1 MHKLCFNLSAI
12 APFRLDLTV
21 WALKRRGR
29 NIVDQWNG
37 TCYTRVFIIKN
48 SPIKVEVEQK
58 KGEPE
63 ISVVAYT
70 HHPFADLQLQI
81 SHLLNIILGLRI
93 DLRWF
98 YKLTKHDKV
107 LHPLV
112 MKYKGVKPPR
122 LPSIFETL
130 VNAVAFQQFSLEAG
144 FSLLNNL
151 TVKYGK
157 PFREQGSVCYAFPDP
172 GEIMNSTIKEL
183 MSIGFSQNKSKAL
196 VLIASTIFH
205 HEESFSGLDEL
216 PNEDVIQLLSNFKG
230 IGRWS
235 AEYTLLRGLGRTE
248 ILPGDD
254 VGIRKSLVQL
264 LSLQKK
270 PDYNKIKE
278 IEKKWYPYAG
288 LIYFHILLRKLS
300 ENKIIN

>member
-1 MHKLCFNLSAI
+1 MHKLCFNLPAM

-21 WALKRRGR
+21 WALKRRSR

-37 TCYTRVFIIKN
+37 VCYTRVFIIKN
-48 SPIKVEVEQK
+48 SPIKVEVQQK
-58 KGEPE
+58 KGKSE
-63 ISVVAYT
+63 ISVVAST
-70 HHPFADLQLQI
+70 HHLIADPKLEI
-81 SHLLNIILGLRI
+81 SRLLNMTLGLEI

-98 YKLTKHDKV
+98 YKLTKYDKV

-112 MKYKGVKPPR
+112 LKYKGVKPPR
-122 LPSIFETL
+122 LPSIFEAL
-130 VNAVAFQQFSLEAG
+130 VNAIAFQQFSLEAG

-157 PFREQGSVCYAFPDP
+157 PFKEKDSICYAFPEP
-172 GEIMNSTIKEL
+172 CELMNCTVKEL
-183 MSIGFSQNKSKAL
+183 MSIGFSQNKSKTL
-196 VLIASTIFH
+196 ILIASTIFH
-205 HEESFSGLDEL
+205 HEETLSNLDEL
-216 PNEDVIQLLSNFKG
+216 SNDDIVQLLSNFKG

-235 AEYTLLRGLGRTE
+235 AEYVLLRGLRRTE

-254 VGIRKSLVQL
+254 VGIHKSLMGL
-264 LSLQKK
+264 LSLRKR
-270 PDYNKIKE
+270 PDYDRIKK

-300 ENKIIN
+300 ENKVIE